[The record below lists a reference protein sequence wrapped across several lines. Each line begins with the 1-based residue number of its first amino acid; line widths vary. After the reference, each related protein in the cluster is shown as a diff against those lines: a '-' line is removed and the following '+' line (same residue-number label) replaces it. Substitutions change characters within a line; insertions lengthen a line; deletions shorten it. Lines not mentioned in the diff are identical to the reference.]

1 MSNLRK
7 SSDSTKD
14 AVEALTILIESQG
27 IDITANYS
35 DWLRIAFAL
44 VDEFGLDGES
54 YFHRISA
61 FYPNYSHEAAS
72 QQYIHCLQSA
82 RPPLRGGGHRPGES
96 GKSRVTIATLFYI
109 AKNHGINLP
118 APIPPL
124 RGGGRRPGELHPA
137 SSTQPVEEFEEYEEN
152 FTGLADGP
160 SAYNLADGSSAHHKS
175 LPTFSQ
181 SIHENLPC

>member
-1 MSNLRK
+1 MSNPRK

-82 RPPLRGGGHRPGES
+82 APS

-118 APIPPL
+118 CPPFKGVPEG
-124 RGGGRRPGELHPA
+124 RGIQA
-137 SSTQPVEEFEEYEEN
+137 SVSIHGNVFILICHLIT
-152 FTGLADGP
+152 
-160 SAYNLADGSSAHHKS
+160 NLAYADACLMAC
-175 LPTFSQ
+175 LPTWRA
-181 SIHENLPC
+181 

>member
-1 MSNLRK
+1 MSNPRK

-82 RPPLRGGGHRPGES
+82 YPPLRGGGHRPGES

-124 RGGGRRPGELHPA
+124 RGGKGE
-137 SSTQPVEEFEEYEEN
+137 S
-152 FTGLADGP
+152 
-160 SAYNLADGSSAHHKS
+160 YNS
-175 LPTFSQ
+175 LP
-181 SIHENLPC
+181 

>member
-1 MSNLRK
+1 MSNPRK

-82 RPPLRGGGHRPGES
+82 RCHFL
-96 GKSRVTIATLFYI
+96 I
-109 AKNHGINLP
+109 
-118 APIPPL
+118 
-124 RGGGRRPGELHPA
+124 
-137 SSTQPVEEFEEYEEN
+137 
-152 FTGLADGP
+152 
-160 SAYNLADGSSAHHKS
+160 
-175 LPTFSQ
+175 
-181 SIHENLPC
+181 

>member
-61 FYPNYSHEAAS
+61 FYPTK
-72 QQYIHCLQSA
+72 
-82 RPPLRGGGHRPGES
+82 PLPS
-96 GKSRVTIATLFYI
+96 NTSIAYK
-109 AKNHGINLP
+109 AH
-118 APIPPL
+118 IPL
-124 RGGGRRPGELHPA
+124 
-137 SSTQPVEEFEEYEEN
+137 
-152 FTGLADGP
+152 
-160 SAYNLADGSSAHHKS
+160 
-175 LPTFSQ
+175 
-181 SIHENLPC
+181 